1 MFFNKKMTSLDNVDR
16 NVYIDKFLLF
26 QSLLT
31 TTMLSVFCFSVFLLL
46 FILSAVLPEFFCLA
60 ACSHLCHPFSS
71 CLRLTPLCQ
80 LPVFAVWAEVS
91 SLR

>member
-1 MFFNKKMTSLDNVDR
+1 MTSLDNVDR
-16 NVYIDKFLLF
+16 NVYIDNFLLF
-26 QSLLT
+26 QSLLP
-31 TTMLSVFCFSVFLLL
+31 TTMFSVFLLL

-71 CLRLTPLCQ
+71 CLLLTPLCQ

>member
-1 MFFNKKMTSLDNVDR
+1 M
-16 NVYIDKFLLF
+16 YI
-26 QSLLT
+26 LT
-31 TTMLSVFCFSVFLLL
+31 TFFYFKVFYPLLCFLFSVFLLL

-71 CLRLTPLCQ
+71 CLLTPLCQ